1 MRSVSRAALAIVLSL
16 LGVFAPE
23 GVAEAAFAPE
33 NDTIVST
40 QFPDAGGIATDP
52 QGNSLVSWDQ
62 PTTALGPPYVPRARW
77 LSAGGQLGPVID
89 LALGGTGFEPKVAMA
104 PSGRAFVAW
113 RIAGE
118 GGPPVGAAGRW
129 VEPDGSLGQLL
140 TLVPPEFNVA
150 ELDVVVDPAGVATVG
165 MRNQASGF
173 GQELA
178 MRRIQ
183 PDSSL
188 GPLVPEVGT
197 GVLDMEMAALP
208 NGSTVG
214 VWRDIG
220 IEEAVL
226 TSDLEV
232 VPTSK
237 ISSSSSDFGPGIA
250 VDSLGNGLVAWRRGN
265 APPFSVRGRLLG
277 PTGAPLGEEL
287 IVEPDAPGN
296 LGTPLNVSA
305 DSADDFLVAWSR
317 QEGVNNNLAKAR
329 TVNSSGVFTGPV
341 QTLSGAGAE
350 TPRAALTDRGTGAV
364 AWGSFSGMSS
374 KALGRTIDGTGA
386 PTGAITELLGELGG
400 GIVASSTPAIGFAAF
415 AMQKRDGVVVRRYLD
430 PPTCGDSQARVKQG
444 KPIAVP
450 LSCTGLA
457 IETGNVVTPPKHG
470 KLGAIDAA
478 ALSVKYTPKP
488 GFKGDDSFTYTGDND
503 GGASNVAKVT
513 IKIGKDT
520 VKPKIQRF
528 RFVKAKRRYKFVL
541 KISERA
547 RVRITVVRLA
557 REGKK
562 RKRVVVGKAKA
573 KKAKRKVTV
582 RVHGKLARKLA
593 KGGRFRATAI
603 ATDRAGN
610 KSSPRRLKIKLP
622 G

>member
-1 MRSVSRAALAIVLSL
+1 MRSVSRAALAIAVSL
-16 LGVFAPE
+16 VGVFAPA
-23 GVAEAAFAPE
+23 GVAEAGFAPE

-40 QFPDAGGIATDP
+40 QFPFAGGIATDS
-52 QGNSLVSWDQ
+52 QGNSLVTWDE
-62 PTTALGPPYVPRARW
+62 PTTTVGPPNVPRARW
-77 LSAGGQLGPVID
+77 LSAGGQLGAVID
-89 LALGGTGFEPKVAMA
+89 LALGGTGFEPNVAIT

-113 RIAGE
+113 RVADE
-118 GGPPVGAAGRW
+118 GGQPVGAAGRW

-173 GQELA
+173 SQELA

-183 PDSSL
+183 PDSAL

-197 GVLDMEMAALP
+197 GVVEMEMAALP

-232 VPTSK
+232 VPESK

-287 IVEPDAPGN
+287 IMEPDAPGN

-364 AWGSFSGMSS
+364 AWGSSSGMSS

-386 PTGAITELLGELGG
+386 PTGDITELVGELGG

-415 AMQKRDGVVVRRYLD
+415 EMQKPDGVVVRRFME
-430 PPTCGDSQARVKQG
+430 PPACEESSVTMKRQ
-444 KPIAVP
+444 KPTVIP

-457 IETGNVVTPPKHG
+457 IESGEVLRKPRHG

-478 ALSVKYTPKP
+478 GLSATYTPK
-488 GFKGDDSFTYTGDND
+488 GGNDSFAYAMAND
-503 GGASNVAKVT
+503 GGAAPAVEMT
-513 IKIGKDT
+513 IKD
-520 VKPKIQRF
+520 
-528 RFVKAKRRYKFVL
+528 
-541 KISERA
+541 RA
-547 RVRITVVRLA
+547 RPKVKRLRLKKKRGRFSFIVKVSEPARLRITVARLA
-557 REGKK
+557 RRGGK
-562 RKRVVVGKAKA
+562 RKPVAIGRLKS
-573 KKAKRKVTV
+573 KKAKLRATIRV
-582 RVHGKLARKLA
+582 RGKLARKLA
-593 KGGRFRATAI
+593 AGGRFRATAI
-603 ATDRAGN
+603 ATDLARN
-610 KSSPRRLKIKLP
+610 KSAPRRLKIKLAR
-622 G
+622 